1 MDFLDACG
9 AGEIERR
16 LLVIAGD
23 QTCADAKRMKPANR
37 LRRVGPER
45 VAERKQ
51 SEQFAVT
58 RDRDDR
64 QSLRFE
70 FVDPR
75 LSRRKV
81 HSLVREKRRVSN
93 HQVATFEARFDAPTG
108 NGLEPLDLR
117 QSDAA
122 IESLFDNG
130 AGERMFGT

>member
-1 MDFLDACG
+1 MDFFDACG

-64 QSLRFE
+64 QSLRLE

-81 HSLVREKRRVSN
+81 DSLVRQKRRLSN
-93 HQVATFEARFDAPTG
+93 HRVRSVEAS
-108 NGLEPLDLR
+108 
-117 QSDAA
+117 SD
-122 IESLFDNG
+122 
-130 AGERMFGT
+130 